1 MRTKATNLSLSNDTK
16 AKAAALRERRQYKSV
31 TALVEELIRDEFERR
46 FPNGLPPAAPPVSSA
61 PDNSG
66 TPDAFAKKTVAG
78 VKRQF
83 VKDQAKGSSS
93 ASSTAPATVSTV

>member
-46 FPNGLPPAAPPVSSA
+46 FPNGLPPAAPPVSSDPSRTGHTSQKGVLFPAHLAA
-61 PDNSG
+61 PLE
-66 TPDAFAKKTVAG
+66 TPPAPPSKPAPRRHRG
-78 VKRQF
+78 V
-83 VKDQAKGSSS
+83 
-93 ASSTAPATVSTV
+93 